1 MIFYLRKGETDVEAL
16 QAVWAQFSAAV
27 GQWLAPALE
36 WLGNGF
42 TLSMRILLA
51 ALAVWIVERCGR
63 SLLRGKLEREVWAR
77 LVDPAG
83 KAIHVYHW
91 ENTLGRSRRCDIVLP
106 LRTVSRNHAVL
117 LRDGG
122 GAWAVAPLQAK
133 NGLTVN
139 GKQLEN
145 GQRQALTAGD
155 VVNLGGLELTFQ
167 PITREEERLQ
177 AQNRTKPGRAI
188 SPVLTL
194 LLLTLFQVSLFS
206 QLVMNLL
213 DGEDFALLPLAAA
226 FGGVCA
232 LMWLSYLIYRIF
244 RRRGFELET
253 LAFFLA
259 TLSMAVTASASP
271 SDLYTQLAALIL
283 GVALFFLLS
292 LVLRSLKLALKL
304 RWAAAGL
311 ACALLAFNLLFGQT
325 LFGAKNWVSIGPVS
339 FQPSELVKLAFILAG
354 ATTLERMFARQNL
367 IFTLLFSGFCVG
379 CLALMSDFGTA
390 VIFFMAFLA
399 IAFLRSGDLPSVAF
413 LSCTAVFA
421 GFLVLKFKSY
431 IASRFT
437 VYRHVW
443 EDPSGYGYQQTR
455 TMSAIASGGLFGNGA
470 GNGWLK
476 NLGASETDLVFGVLS
491 EELGL
496 IVAVAAV
503 AVIVLF
509 AVAAVKYSAAAR
521 SSFYAIAACSTA
533 MLLVVQTMLNV
544 FGSTDLLPLT
554 GVTFPFVSCGGSSML
569 ACWGLL
575 AFIKAA
581 DTRQNASLAVPL
593 PRRRSKTERRD
604 GNEDDQAWEDLSETR
619 LWRGGR
625 AG

>member
-1 MIFYLRKGETDVEAL
+1 METIQTAWSQISSAL
-16 QAVWAQFSAAV
+16 
-27 GQWLAPALE
+27 GQWLSPALD
-36 WLGNGF
+36 WLGNGV
-42 TLSMRILLA
+42 TLSMHILLA
-51 ALAVWIVERCGR
+51 VLAVWIVERCGR
-63 SLLRGKLEREVWAR
+63 SLLRGRLEQEVWAR
-77 LVDPAG
+77 LTDPSG
-83 KAIHVYHW
+83 KTLHVYHW
-91 ENTLGRSRRCDIVLP
+91 ENTLGRSRRCDILIP

-117 LRDGG
+117 LRGDD
-122 GAWAVAPLQAK
+122 GAWTIAPLQAK

-139 GKQLEN
+139 GRQLQN
-145 GQRQALTAGD
+145 GQRRVLKTGD
-155 VVNLGGLELTFQ
+155 VVNIGGLDLTFR
-167 PITREEERLQ
+167 PITQEEELLQ
-177 AQNRTKPGRAI
+177 AQNRTKPGRSI

-194 LLLTLFQVSLFS
+194 LLLTLFQLSLFS

-213 DGEDFALLPLAAA
+213 GEEDFALASLSVA

-232 LMWLSYLIYRIF
+232 LMWLTYLIYRIF

-271 SDLYTQLAALIL
+271 SDLYTQLAALVL

-304 RWAAAGL
+304 RWVAAGL

-354 ATTLERMFARQNL
+354 ATTLERMFAKKNL

-413 LSCTAVFA
+413 MSCTAVFA
-421 GFLVLKFKSY
+421 GFLVLKFKPY
-431 IASRFT
+431 IANRFM

-476 NLGASETDLVFGVLS
+476 NLGAAETDLVFGVLS

-496 IVAVAAV
+496 IIAVTAV

-509 AVAAVKYSAAAR
+509 AVAAVKFSTAAR

-581 DTRQNASLAVPL
+581 DTRQNAGFAIPL
-593 PRRRSKTERRD
+593 PRRRTKTKDRD
-604 GNEDDQAWEDLSETR
+604 EAQAQEWDDLSETQI
-619 LWRGGR
+619 WRGGYSE
-625 AG
+625 